1 MGKTIPPAKSPAPS
15 PATSPPA
22 LLAVQADGGAP
33 AGVGGPRRRVLLVD
47 DHTIFREALSGLI
60 DTQPDLTVCGQAGD
74 LRDAV
79 DRAADLRPDLALV
92 DISLEGRDGIEL
104 IKELKAHCPDVR
116 VLVLSMHDETVY
128 AERALRA
135 GAMGYVMKSQPAGRV
150 LAAIRRV
157 LGGEIDVS
165 DAVAAKL
172 VRGVAGLAAGQAS
185 PVDRLS
191 DRELQVFRRIG
202 KGMRL
207 SAIATELHLSVKTIE
222 SHREHIK
229 RKLGL
234 PTSGDLLRYAIE
246 HMRLQG

>member
-1 MGKTIPPAKSPAPS
+1 MTETPAADPPAAPPQPAPR
-15 PATSPPA
+15 PVANGA
-22 LLAVQADGGAP
+22 DAV
-33 AGVGGPRRRVLLVD
+33 RRRVLVVD
-47 DHTIFREALSGLI
+47 DHSIFREALAGLI
-60 DTQPDLTVCGQAGD
+60 DGQPDLSVCGLAGD
-74 LRDAV
+74 LRDGV
-79 DRAADLRPDLALV
+79 DRAAALRPDLALV

-116 VLVLSMHDETVY
+116 VLVLSMHDESVY

-135 GAMGYVMKSQPAGRV
+135 GAMGYVMKSHPAGRV
-150 LAAIRRV
+150 LAAVRRV

-172 VRGVAGLAAGQAS
+172 VRGVAGVAAGQAS

-207 SAIATELHLSVKTIE
+207 SAIAAELHLSVKTVE

-234 PTSGDLLRYAIE
+234 ATSGDLLRYAIE

>member
-1 MGKTIPPAKSPAPS
+1 MGQTIPPAKIPDPLPTA
-15 PATSPPA
+15 PATA
-22 LLAVQADGGAP
+22 AAATTAP
-33 AGVGGPRRRVLLVD
+33 AGGPRRRVLVVD
-47 DHTIFREALSGLI
+47 DHTIFREALAGLL
-60 DTQPDLTVCGQAGD
+60 DAQPDLAVCGQAGD

-104 IKELKAHCPDVR
+104 IKELKALCPDVR
-116 VLVLSMHDETVY
+116 VLVLSMHDESVY

-135 GAMGYVMKSQPAGRV
+135 GAMGYVMKSHPAGRV
-150 LAAIRRV
+150 LAAVRRV

-172 VRGVAGLAAGQAS
+172 VRGVAGVAAGQAS

-207 SAIATELHLSVKTIE
+207 SAIAVELHLSVKTIE